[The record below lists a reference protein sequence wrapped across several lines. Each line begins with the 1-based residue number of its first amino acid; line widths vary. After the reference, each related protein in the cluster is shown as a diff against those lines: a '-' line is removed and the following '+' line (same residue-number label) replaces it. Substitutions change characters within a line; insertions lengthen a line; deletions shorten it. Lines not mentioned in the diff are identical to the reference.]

1 MAGKFEAF
9 VDHDSFFRFRL
20 LGPDG
25 NIMAVSGPFDSKS
38 ALAAGIDAVREC
50 AGTGLVTDLCPAG
63 TVGHQAPAAVPA
75 SAAAS
80 VQDDC
85 DDRRVPA
92 SAHTFSL
99 PKGERRQGSRPRW
112 ITAAA
117 R

>member
-20 LGPDG
+20 LAPDG
-25 NIMAVSGPFDSKS
+25 TIMAVSGPFDSKS
-38 ALAAGIDAVREC
+38 SLAAGIAAVREC

-63 TVGHQAPAAVPA
+63 TLAPQAPAVVPA
-75 SAAAS
+75 SAVET

-92 SAHTFSL
+92 NAHTFS
-99 PKGERRQGSRPRW
+99 PAKGPRRQGSRPRW

>member
-20 LGPDG
+20 LAPDG
-25 NIMAVSGPFDSKS
+25 TIMAISGPFDSKT
-38 ALAAGIDAVREC
+38 ALAAGIAAVREC

-63 TVGHQAPAAVPA
+63 TVARQPPAAVPA
-75 SAAAS
+75 SAAAT

-92 SAHTFSL
+92 SGHTFSL
-99 PKGERRQGSRPRW
+99 ANGPRRQGSRPRW
-112 ITAAA
+112 VTAAA

>member
-9 VDHDSFFRFRL
+9 VDQDSFFRFRL
-20 LGPDG
+20 LAPDG
-25 NIMAVSGPFDSKS
+25 TIMAVSGPFDSKS
-38 ALAAGIDAVREC
+38 SLAAGITAVREC

-63 TVGHQAPAAVPA
+63 TVARQAPAAVPA
-75 SAAAS
+75 SAAAA
-80 VQDDC
+80 VQEDC

-92 SAHTFSL
+92 NAHTSSL
-99 PKGERRQGSRPRW
+99 SQGPRRQGSRPRW

>member
-9 VDHDSFFRFRL
+9 VDQDSFFRFRL
-20 LGPDG
+20 LAPDG
-25 NIMAVSGPFDSKS
+25 TIMAVSGPFDSKS
-38 ALAAGIDAVREC
+38 SLAAGITAV
-50 AGTGLVTDLCPAG
+50 TGLVTDLCPAG
-63 TVGHQAPAAVPA
+63 TVARQAPAAVPA
-75 SAAAS
+75 SAAAT

-92 SAHTFSL
+92 NTHTSGL
-99 PKGERRQGSRPRW
+99 SQGPRRQVSRPRW

>member
-25 NIMAVSGPFDSKS
+25 TIMAVSGPFDSKF
-38 ALAAGIDAVREC
+38 ALAAGIAAVREC

-63 TVGHQAPAAVPA
+63 TVARQAPAAVPA
-75 SAAAS
+75 SAAAME
-80 VQDDC
+80 QDDC
-85 DDRRVPA
+85 DRRVPA
-92 SAHTFSL
+92 NAHTFSVS
-99 PKGERRQGSRPRW
+99 KGQRRQGSRPRW
-112 ITAAA
+112 ITATA